1 MKIKKLVLILMVA
14 LAANAQAK
22 SEDDL
27 KPDFDLTALYAKFK
41 AAPEVSNNQQI
52 ILSEFNAA
60 ITKNTTPDKLF
71 FYAKKGD
78 SSACNFVGY
87 LFEAGKGVK
96 QDSVKAEKWFLYCAK
111 TNPKAAYN
119 LGVMYSDGRAGVPQ
133 DKARAI
139 QYLKMA
145 WDELHLP
152 LAGIRMAYWFRSQ
165 KDWQHEW
172 DLLTTLEIGKKYAR
186 HWGYL
191 MGEMIIK
198 KQAPFYDPTKA
209 NNTLSL
215 AVDKYNGQAA
225 ELLAFSLGTG
235 LNGTVDTFHAC
246 VTEVFAE
253 TFGGGSGSVRW
264 RSGMSDS
271 EVVSCKGEAAIW
283 LSKNKRPDPIDFK
296 SLMY

>member
-1 MKIKKLVLILMVA
+1 
-14 LAANAQAK
+14 
-22 SEDDL
+22 
-27 KPDFDLTALYAKFK
+27 
-41 AAPEVSNNQQI
+41 
-52 ILSEFNAA
+52 
-60 ITKNTTPDKLF
+60 
-71 FYAKKGD
+71 
-78 SSACNFVGY
+78 
-87 LFEAGKGVK
+87 
-96 QDSVKAEKWFLYCAK
+96 
-111 TNPKAAYN
+111 
-119 LGVMYSDGRAGVPQ
+119 
-133 DKARAI
+133 
-139 QYLKMA
+139 
-145 WDELHLP
+145 
-152 LAGIRMAYWFRSQ
+152 
-165 KDWQHEW
+165 
-172 DLLTTLEIGKKYAR
+172 
-186 HWGYL
+186 

-235 LNGTVDTFHAC
+235 LNETVDTFHAC